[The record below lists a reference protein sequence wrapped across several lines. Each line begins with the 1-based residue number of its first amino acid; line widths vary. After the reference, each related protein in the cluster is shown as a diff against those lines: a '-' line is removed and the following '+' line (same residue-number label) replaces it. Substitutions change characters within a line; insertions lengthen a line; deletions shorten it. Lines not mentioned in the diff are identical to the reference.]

1 MRNNYLIPANGK
13 RSLQYFGMFNLFDL
27 ILVGSGAL
35 VTFIMVMFGDA
46 TNTLWVI
53 ISLLPFGVTA
63 FLVFPLG
70 VYHNCL
76 TFIKSLWIY
85 LTERKCF
92 IWRGWCVQDEET
104 TKK

>member
-13 RSLQYFGMFNLFDL
+13 RSLQYFGMFSLFDL
-27 ILVGSGAL
+27 ILVGSGTV
-35 VTFIMVMFGDA
+35 VTFILIMLGDVSNLIWS
-46 TNTLWVI
+46 T
-53 ISLLPFGVTA
+53 ISLLPFGITA

-76 TFIKSLWIY
+76 TFFKSLWNY

-92 IWRGWCVQDEET
+92 IWKGWCVTDEKE
-104 TKK
+104 